1 MEVYTEN
8 QDTATTIVTESSP
21 VAQAIIQFMG
31 DRKRNK
37 FKNEWKGLIG
47 NLLDELMT
55 YDVFKDAKKAPKAA
69 NKLSGHLKRIAPLMR
84 VQGIDIQYL
93 EHTKTGRMVSIQM
106 IPGDDTHIG
115 DDGDDVFP
123 FEFGLEKKK
132 EDSRKYRVDKEEN
145 SSSLSS
151 LSSLSSPNEPVALS
165 QGGDDT
171 GDDTFNLQREY
182 RHLFLQIDKARKQI
196 APHGNI
202 LWRVP
207 ESGYEDIEQVDTTE
221 YQRRLQEIYAS
232 GNSRRLTAGRDE
244 MLRKLEAL
252 KK

>member
-115 DDGDDVFP
+115 DDPKKVSSPVSSPPSKRGEKPVQAIIKKGGDDGDDVFP

-132 EDSRKYRVDKEEN
+132 EDSRR
-145 SSSLSS
+145 
-151 LSSLSSPNEPVALS
+151 
-165 QGGDDT
+165 G
-171 GDDTFNLQREY
+171 
-182 RHLFLQIDKARKQI
+182 
-196 APHGNI
+196 
-202 LWRVP
+202 
-207 ESGYEDIEQVDTTE
+207 
-221 YQRRLQEIYAS
+221 
-232 GNSRRLTAGRDE
+232 
-244 MLRKLEAL
+244 
-252 KK
+252 